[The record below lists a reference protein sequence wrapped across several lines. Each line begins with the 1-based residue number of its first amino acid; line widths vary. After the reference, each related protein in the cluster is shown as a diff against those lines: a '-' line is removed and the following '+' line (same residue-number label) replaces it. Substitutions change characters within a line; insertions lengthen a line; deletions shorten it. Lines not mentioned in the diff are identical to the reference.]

1 MSAVAPTRAGDRR
14 RWIALG
20 VVCMAML
27 MNTLDGS
34 VVNVALPVIQRDLH
48 IAQANLTWVINAYL
62 ITFGSFL
69 LLAGRLGDLV
79 GRKRVFLSGVTLFTL
94 ASALCGLA
102 EDQNLLIAARF
113 VQGLG
118 GAVSSSVIIAMIV
131 TEFPE
136 PAQRA
141 KAMSAYIFVA
151 VGGGSIGLLVGGV
164 VTQTRQ
170 LALDLLH
177 QHPDR
182 PRHAA
187 ARPCVAGGERGHRT
201 RQGRRRARL
210 DRRHGRADA
219 RHLRHRLDPRPR
231 LGVGPHAALR
241 RRRGRPDGDLLHAAG
256 APREPDH
263 AAAHPARARAREHE
277 HRARPARDRPVLD
290 LLPRRPLPGA
300 RARLQR
306 AAHGRRLPAPLARG
320 RRALDR
326 HHREPDEPLR
336 PAPRDAPRP
345 RADGRRAAADGAPGR
360 ALELFPDDVLR
371 PADPRHRRRHRLHP
385 VARDRDGERPERRRR
400 PRLGHRQRLAADVRG
415 RSASPSSARSRP
427 ITRARSRAD
436 GHSLP
441 NALTG
446 GYQLAFL
453 VGAACV
459 ALGAGLAFV
468 LLRPPPAPP
477 PAPAEE
483 PAPPALALA
492 ES

>member
-1 MSAVAPTRAGDRR
+1 MSAVAPTRTGDRR

-102 EDQNLLIAARF
+102 EDQNVLIAARF

-164 VTQTRQ
+164 VTQLVSWHWIFFINIPIGVVT
-170 LALDLLH
+170 LL
-177 QHPDR
+177 
-182 PRHAA
+182 
-187 ARPCVAGGERGHRT
+187 
-201 RQGRRRARL
+201 L
-210 DRRHGRADA
+210 
-219 RHLRHRLDPRPR
+219 
-231 LGVGPHAALR
+231 
-241 RRRGRPDGDLLHAAG
+241 
-256 APREPDH
+256 
-263 AAAHPARARAREHE
+263 
-277 HRARPARDRPVLD
+277 
-290 LLPRRPLPGA
+290 
-300 RARLQR
+300 
-306 AAHGRRLPAPLARG
+306 
-320 RRALDR
+320 
-326 HHREPDEPLR
+326 
-336 PAPRDAPRP
+336 
-345 RADGRRAAADGAPGR
+345 GR
-360 ALELFPDDVLR
+360 ALLEESEGIGLDKGVDVLGSIAVTAALMLGIYAIVSTPDHGWGSAHTLLFGGAGAVLLGCFFTLQAR
-371 PADPRHRRRHRLHP
+371 LANPIMPLRILRVPGLASTSIVRGLLATGLFSTFFLGALYLERVRNYSALRTGVAFLPLSLAVGVLSAGITARLMARYGARRVMLP
-385 VARDRDGERPERRRR
+385 GLALTVAGLLLMA
-400 PRLGHRQRLAADVRG
+400 RLGEHSSYFPTMFFALLILGIGAGIAFIPLLAIAMANVPSADAG
-415 RSASPSSARSRP
+415 LASGIVNVSLQMSGAIGLAVLGTISTDHARSL
-427 ITRARSRAD
+427 SAD
-436 GHSLP
+436 GHPLLD
-441 NALTG
+441 ALTG

-459 ALGAGLAFV
+459 ALGAALAFV
-468 LLRPPPAPP
+468 LLRPPP

>member
-79 GRKRVFLSGVTLFTL
+79 GRKRVFLSGVALFTL

-102 EDQNLLIAARF
+102 QDQNLLIAARF

-164 VTQTRQ
+164 VTQVVNWHWIFFINIPIG
-170 LALDLLH
+170 LATL
-177 QHPDR
+177 
-182 PRHAA
+182 A
-187 ARPCVAGGERGHRT
+187 ARPRAAGGERGHRP
-201 RQGRRRARL
+201 RQGRGRARL
-210 DRRHGRADA
+210 DRRDGRAHA
-219 RHLRHRLDPRPR
+219 RHLRDRLDAGPR
-231 LGVGPHAALR
+231 LGLCPHAALR
-241 RRRGRPDGDLLHAAG
+241 RRRHRPAARLLRAAG
-256 APREPDH
+256 ASGEPDH
-263 AAAHPARARAREHE
+263 AAAHPARARAREHQ
-277 HRARPARDRPVLD
+277 HRARAAGQRPVLD
-290 LLPRRPLPGA
+290 VLPRRPLPRA

-306 AAHGRRLPAPLARG
+306 AAHGRGLPAAVARG
-320 RRALDR
+320 GRALGR
-326 HHREPDEPLR
+326 HHGSPDGPLR
-336 PAPRDAPRP
+336 RAPRDAPGP
-345 RADGRRAAADGAPGR
+345 RADGGRPAADGAPRR

-371 PADPRHRRRHRLHP
+371 AADPRARRGPGVHP
-385 VARDRDGERPERRRR
+385 AARDRDGERAERRRR
-400 PRLGHRQRLAADVRG
+400 PRLGHRQRLAADVR
-415 RSASPSSARSRP
+415 RDRP
-427 ITRARSRAD
+427 GGAGHDLDRSRALARRRRPRAARRA
-436 GHSLP
+436 HERLSARLP
-441 NALTG
+441 RGRGLRRAR
-446 GYQLAFL
+446 
-453 VGAACV
+453 C
-459 ALGAGLAFV
+459 GAGVRAAAHAAAAGAGS
-468 LLRPPPAPP
+468 RAPGP
-477 PAPAEE
+477 R
-483 PAPPALALA
+483 LALA

>member
-102 EDQNLLIAARF
+102 QDQNVLIAARF

-164 VTQTRQ
+164 VTQVVNWHWIFFINIPIG
-170 LALDLLH
+170 AG
-177 QHPDR
+177 
-182 PRHAA
+182 HACCSA
-187 ARPCVAGGERGHRT
+187 ARCS
-201 RQGRRRARL
+201 RRAR
-210 DRRHGRADA
+210 A
-219 RHLRHRLDPRPR
+219 
-231 LGVGPHAALR
+231 
-241 RRRGRPDGDLLHAAG
+241 
-256 APREPDH
+256 
-263 AAAHPARARAREHE
+263 
-277 HRARPARDRPVLD
+277 
-290 LLPRRPLPGA
+290 
-300 RARLQR
+300 
-306 AAHGRRLPAPLARG
+306 
-320 RRALDR
+320 
-326 HHREPDEPLR
+326 
-336 PAPRDAPRP
+336 
-345 RADGRRAAADGAPGR
+345 
-360 ALELFPDDVLR
+360 
-371 PADPRHRRRHRLHP
+371 
-385 VARDRDGERPERRRR
+385 
-400 PRLGHRQRLAADVRG
+400 
-415 RSASPSSARSRP
+415 SASTRASTCSARSPSRP
-427 ITRARSRAD
+427 R
-436 GHSLP
+436 
-441 NALTG
+441 
-446 GYQLAFL
+446 
-453 VGAACV
+453 
-459 ALGAGLAFV
+459 
-468 LLRPPPAPP
+468 
-477 PAPAEE
+477 
-483 PAPPALALA
+483 
-492 ES
+492 

>member
-102 EDQNLLIAARF
+102 QDQNLLIAARF

-164 VTQTRQ
+164 VTQLVNWHWIFFINIPIG
-170 LALDLLH
+170 LATLL
-177 QHPDR
+177 
-182 PRHAA
+182 
-187 ARPCVAGGERGHRT
+187 
-201 RQGRRRARL
+201 L
-210 DRRHGRADA
+210 
-219 RHLRHRLDPRPR
+219 
-231 LGVGPHAALR
+231 
-241 RRRGRPDGDLLHAAG
+241 
-256 APREPDH
+256 
-263 AAAHPARARAREHE
+263 
-277 HRARPARDRPVLD
+277 
-290 LLPRRPLPGA
+290 
-300 RARLQR
+300 
-306 AAHGRRLPAPLARG
+306 
-320 RRALDR
+320 
-326 HHREPDEPLR
+326 
-336 PAPRDAPRP
+336 
-345 RADGRRAAADGAPGR
+345 GR
-360 ALELFPDDVLR
+360 ALLEESEGIGLDKGVDVLGSITVTAALMLIIYAIVST
-371 PADPRHRRRHRLHP
+371 PDHGWSSAHTLLFGGAGAALLL
-385 VARDRDGERPERRRR
+385 VFFA
-400 PRLGHRQRLAADVRG
+400 LQARLANPIMPLRILRVPGLASTSIVRG
-415 RSASPSSARSRP
+415 LLASGLFSTFFLGALYLERVRGDSALRTGVAFLPLSLAVGVLSAGITARLMARFGARRVMLPGLVLTAAALLLMSRVGEHSGYFPTMFFALLILGLGAGLAFIPLLAIAMANVPSADAGLASGIVNVSLQMSGALGLAVLGTISTDHARSLV
-427 ITRARSRAD
+427 AD
-436 GHSLP
+436 GHALP
-441 NALTG
+441 DALTR

-459 ALGAGLAFV
+459 AVGVALAFA
-468 LLRPPPAPP
+468 LLRTPPPTP
-477 PAPAEE
+477 PAAPASE
-483 PAPPALALA
+483 PKPALALA

>member
-1 MSAVAPTRAGDRR
+1 MSAVGPTRSGDRR

-48 IAQANLTWVINAYL
+48 IAQADLTWVINAYL

-102 EDQNLLIAARF
+102 QDQNLLIAARF

-164 VTQTRQ
+164 VTQLVNWHWIFFINIPIG
-170 LALDLLH
+170 LATLL
-177 QHPDR
+177 
-182 PRHAA
+182 
-187 ARPCVAGGERGHRT
+187 
-201 RQGRRRARL
+201 L
-210 DRRHGRADA
+210 
-219 RHLRHRLDPRPR
+219 
-231 LGVGPHAALR
+231 
-241 RRRGRPDGDLLHAAG
+241 
-256 APREPDH
+256 
-263 AAAHPARARAREHE
+263 
-277 HRARPARDRPVLD
+277 
-290 LLPRRPLPGA
+290 
-300 RARLQR
+300 
-306 AAHGRRLPAPLARG
+306 
-320 RRALDR
+320 
-326 HHREPDEPLR
+326 
-336 PAPRDAPRP
+336 
-345 RADGRRAAADGAPGR
+345 GR
-360 ALELFPDDVLR
+360 ALLEESEGIGLDKGVDVLGSITVTAALMLVIYAIVST
-371 PADPRHRRRHRLHP
+371 PDHGWGSAHTLLFGGAGGVLLP
-385 VARDRDGERPERRRR
+385 VFFA
-400 PRLGHRQRLAADVRG
+400 LQARLANPIMPLRILRVPGLASTSIVRG
-415 RSASPSSARSRP
+415 LLASGLFSTFFLGALYLERVRDYSALRTGVAFLPLSLAVGALSAGITARLMTRFGPRRVMLPGLALTAAALLLMSRVGEHSSYFPTMFFALMILGLGAGLAFIPLLAIAMANVPSADAGLASGIVNVSLQMSGALGLAVLGTISTDHARSLV
-427 ITRARSRAD
+427 AD
-436 GHSLP
+436 GHALP

-459 ALGAGLAFV
+459 AVGAVLAFA
-468 LLRPPPAPP
+468 LLRTPPPPP
-477 PAPAEE
+477 PAPASE
-483 PAPPALALA
+483 PRPALALA

>member
-1 MSAVAPTRAGDRR
+1 MSAVASIRSGDRR

-20 VVCMAML
+20 VVCLAML

-102 EDQNLLIAARF
+102 QDQNLLIAARF

-164 VTQTRQ
+164 VTQAVNWHWIFFINIPIGLVT
-170 LALDLLH
+170 LL
-177 QHPDR
+177 
-182 PRHAA
+182 
-187 ARPCVAGGERGHRT
+187 
-201 RQGRRRARL
+201 L
-210 DRRHGRADA
+210 
-219 RHLRHRLDPRPR
+219 
-231 LGVGPHAALR
+231 
-241 RRRGRPDGDLLHAAG
+241 
-256 APREPDH
+256 
-263 AAAHPARARAREHE
+263 
-277 HRARPARDRPVLD
+277 
-290 LLPRRPLPGA
+290 
-300 RARLQR
+300 
-306 AAHGRRLPAPLARG
+306 
-320 RRALDR
+320 
-326 HHREPDEPLR
+326 
-336 PAPRDAPRP
+336 
-345 RADGRRAAADGAPGR
+345 GR
-360 ALELFPDDVLR
+360 ALLEESDGIGLDKGVDVLGSIAVTAALMLGIYAIVSTPDHGWGSAHTLLFGGASAVLLGIFFTLQAR
-371 PADPRHRRRHRLHP
+371 LANPIMPLRILRVPGLASTSIVRGLLASGLFSTFFLGALYLERVRGYSALRTGVAFLPLSLAVGVLSAGITARLMSRFGARRVMLP
-385 VARDRDGERPERRRR
+385 GLVLTALGLLLMA
-400 PRLGHRQRLAADVRG
+400 RLGEHSSYFPAMFFALLILGLGAGLAFIPLLAIAMANVPGADAG
-415 RSASPSSARSRP
+415 LASGIVNVSLQMSGAIGLAVLGTISTDHARSLV
-427 ITRARSRAD
+427 AD
-436 GHSLP
+436 GHAVP
-441 NALTG
+441 DALTG

-459 ALGAGLAFV
+459 ALGAALALA
-468 LLRPPPAPP
+468 LLRTPPPPP
-477 PAPAEE
+477 VPASE
-483 PAPPALALA
+483 PTPALALA